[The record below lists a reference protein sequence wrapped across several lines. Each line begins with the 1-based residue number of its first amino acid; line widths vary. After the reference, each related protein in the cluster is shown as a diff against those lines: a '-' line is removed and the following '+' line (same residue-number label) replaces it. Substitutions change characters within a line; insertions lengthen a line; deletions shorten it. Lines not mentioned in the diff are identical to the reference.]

1 MLIWAKSARIIYE
14 HGSIVIF
21 IEPALVLFVSLN
33 YTRMLAHSDFKVP
46 MGSIQGNWYL
56 LCKAQLGAT

>member
-1 MLIWAKSARIIYE
+1 MLIWAKSARIVYE

-21 IEPALVLFVSLN
+21 TEPALVLFVSLN
-33 YTRMLAHSDFKVP
+33 YTCVLAYLDIKVP
-46 MGSIQGNWYL
+46 VGSIQENWYL